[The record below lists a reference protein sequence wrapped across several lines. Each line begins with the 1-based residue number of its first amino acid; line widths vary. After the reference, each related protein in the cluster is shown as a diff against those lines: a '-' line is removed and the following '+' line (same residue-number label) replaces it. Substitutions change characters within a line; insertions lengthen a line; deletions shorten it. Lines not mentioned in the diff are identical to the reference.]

1 MVSAQW
7 TTNRHGTKY
16 RYYRCSKKSG
26 RCGQSYLQ
34 EKDLVLQLKARL
46 QTISLPDSYTE
57 WMLGQVRV
65 WEREEIGVSQSESQN
80 LSAKL
85 KASEARMNKLV
96 STYLD
101 GDIPKVV
108 YLKQKDTLMRSSLT
122 LQAEKKDLDHGRN
135 KWVEPLREWILDT
148 KQATFLASTDN
159 FSEIARYVK
168 KVGTNPTVRDKT
180 ACFSFSSPFQF
191 VAQRQRF
198 LSQSSS
204 PAPTA
209 RSGFSLTS
217 KEVSFCGERGI
228 RTPETVARL
237 HPFQGCAIDHSAIS
251 P

>member
-1 MVSAQW
+1 VLDRETQKLSAQI
-7 TTNRHGTKY
+7 TANET
-16 RYYRCSKKSG
+16 
-26 RCGQSYLQ
+26 
-34 EKDLVLQLKARL
+34 
-46 QTISLPDSYTE
+46 
-57 WMLGQVRV
+57 
-65 WEREEIGVSQSESQN
+65 
-80 LSAKL
+80 
-85 KASEARMNKLV
+85 RMNKLV

-108 YLKQKDTLMRSSLT
+108 YLKQKDTLMRSSLILT
-122 LQAEKKDLDHGRN
+122 EKQKVFASGGND
-135 KWVEPLREWILDT
+135 WVEPLREWILDT
-148 KQATFLASTDN
+148 KQATFLASADN

-217 KEVSFCGERGI
+217 KEVSFCGELLTFA
-228 RTPETVARL
+228 RTHFENKE
-237 HPFQGCAIDHSAIS
+237 
-251 P
+251 